1 MISYP
6 DNVACLADY
15 IESVLEKFA
24 DRPAYT
30 ALGQTVTFKDIDEKS
45 EVEAQYSIQFYS
57 NNIKHNIKR
66 QTTHNQQQQKTNTQ

>member
-45 EVEAQYSIQFYS
+45 AALARFFIHEA
-57 NNIKHNIKR
+57 
-66 QTTHNQQQQKTNTQ
+66 